1 MSFFCIKNST
11 DELVI
16 ERSRFIAYGFAIASE
31 DDAKAKIASLRKKHY
46 DARHVC
52 YAYVCG
58 DSVKAEGDGEPQGTA
73 GTPILAVLTR
83 GGFDRSLIVVV
94 RYFGGVKLGAG
105 GLFRAYGNAA
115 KLVAS
120 EKTEC
125 AEYYKYIMECEY
137 ADQKNILRNLS
148 QALCIVGEIVY
159 NEYVQ
164 VEVFSERDLQGD
176 LSALSGVK
184 KLQADGKVILPFARE
199 K

>member
-1 MSFFCIKNST
+1 MSFFCIKEST

-16 ERSRFIAYGFAIASE
+16 ERSRFIAYGMAVSSE
-31 DDAKAKIASLRKKHY
+31 QDAKDKISAVRKRHY

-52 YAYVCG
+52 YAYICG

-73 GTPILAVLTR
+73 GTPILAVLKN
-83 GGFDRSLIVVV
+83 GNFDRSMIVVV

-125 AEYYKYIMECEY
+125 AEYNKYRVTFDY
-137 ADQKNILRNLS
+137 AQQKNILRFLS

-159 NEYVQ
+159 NEYVEA
-164 VEVFSERDLQGD
+164 EVYTQHDFPDI
-176 LSALSGVK
+176 ATLSGIRQVN
-184 KLQADGKVILPFARE
+184 ADGKVILPLSSE
-199 K
+199 